1 MAGMIPFFL
10 TGANAKIRVNN
21 KTLAFCTNMSYS
33 IKVTHVN
40 PKVLGMYEGHSIE
53 PTGYEVTGSFS
64 IIKYT
69 AGMAN
74 MHDDLHGS
82 KAPSGVQ
89 KSGNGLGA
97 WGPGGLTGTTGT
109 VREGA
114 TGGQVQQGLSPEKL
128 HNSMMFDIEVYQK
141 GPHGDDNPVARLKN
155 CRITQADFLLN
166 KQGAATQT
174 FQFMA
179 VYADDDTIITS
190 PSGIG
195 QSLG

>member
-33 IKVTHVN
+33 IKVTHIN

-53 PTGYEVTGSFS
+53 PTGYEVVGSFS

-69 AGMAN
+69 KGMADL
-74 MHDDLHGS
+74 HDDLHGT
-82 KAPSGVQ
+82 KAPSGT
-89 KSGNGLGA
+89 KSQGNGLGS
-97 WGPGGLTGTTGT
+97 WGPGGVEGITGTL
-109 VREGA
+109 GA
-114 TGGQVQQGLSPEKL
+114 GAGDGQAQQSLSPEKL
-128 HNSMMFDIEVYQK
+128 NNSIMFDIEVYQK

-155 CRITQADFLLN
+155 CRITQADFALDRI
-166 KQGAATQT
+166 GVATQT

-179 VYADDDTIITS
+179 VYADDDTIITA

-195 QSLG
+195 QNLG

>member
-21 KTLAFCTNMSYS
+21 KTLAFCTNMQYS

-53 PTGYEVTGSFS
+53 PTGYEVSGSFS

-69 AGMAN
+69 RGMAEL
-74 MHDDLHGS
+74 HDDLHGS
-82 KAPSGVQ
+82 KAPSNV
-89 KSGNGLGA
+89 KKEGNGLGS
-97 WGPGGLTGTTGT
+97 WGPGGLAGITGTTG
-109 VREGA
+109 A
-114 TGGQVQQGLSPEKL
+114 GGNDGQAQQGLSPEKL
-128 HNSMMFDIEVYQK
+128 NNSLMFDIEVYQK

-179 VYADDDTIITS
+179 VYADDDTIITA

-195 QSLG
+195 QNLG